1 MKYNDQMLNTPQEQ
15 QTPQAPYNPFDE
27 GVAKAI
33 SSARSNFG
41 MTQNQQHGAINN
53 AILNF
58 GNAIS
63 QEPVVKGWR
72 ENFGVFGR
80 AMNPALNAY
89 NTAESAAEKEN
100 NALAQQI
107 LAHKEHE
114 RQVQAQQE
122 EKLWNRQQKERE
134 FGALQ
139 QYRQAKL
146 MQDQAKLA
154 SQFGYNPDLPEGVI
168 PITSK
173 QERTMYVKDRKALGT
188 VLKEF
193 EGLENSYDKFRTDT
207 KDNIL
212 DPLSPIGRYAND
224 AKGVIGRFANIKK
237 LKEEEAQRLGLKSR
251 LNKFVSTSERAL
263 RGGGVLGPA
272 IIKTFK
278 EMGIY
283 PDIENDSVQTISE
296 KMAYMKEELNTNYLA
311 SDLSLKHNIHINPY
325 EVDKYSSDFGN
336 SQTVEMVDPSGEV
349 YNIPKDEV
357 QDAINSGLSESH
369 YE

>member
-154 SQFGYNPDLPEGVI
+154 SQFGYNPDLPEGSI
-168 PITSK
+168 PITNK

-188 VLKEF
+188 ILKEF
-193 EGLENSYDKFRTDT
+193 EELENSYDTFRKST
-207 KDNIL
+207 KGNIF
-212 DPLSPIGRYAND
+212 DPLSPIGSYANW
-224 AKGVIGRFANIKK
+224 AKGGIGRFAGIKS
-237 LKEEEAQRLGLKSR
+237 LREEEAQRLGLKAR
-251 LNKFVSTSERAL
+251 LNKFVTTSERAL
-263 RGGGVLGPA
+263 KGGGVLGPT
-272 IIKTFK
+272 IIKMFK
-278 EMGIY
+278 EQGIY
-283 PDIENDSVQTISE
+283 PDIEHDSPETIAE
-296 KMAYMKEELNTNYLA
+296 KMASIKEELNTNYLA
-311 SDLSLKHNIHINPY
+311 SDLSLKNNIHINPY

-336 SQTVEMVDPSGEV
+336 SQAVEMVDPYGEV
-349 YNIPKDEV
+349 YHIPKNEV
-357 QDAINSGLSESH
+357 QEAINSGLSETH